1 MNGSDI
7 IKYQT
12 TEAIFGG
19 ILSILVLIVL
29 GWLAL
34 RAYKM
39 YLDNQRKH
47 FDADLR
53 DVYIRISD
61 CEGRIDKCE
70 YLSTEADKKV
80 HMLKQN
86 FNELNLSIDNLNKQS
101 VTHKEDNNG

>member
-12 TEAIFGG
+12 TEAIVGG
-19 ILSILVLIVL
+19 MLSIAFFMIL

-61 CEGRIDKCE
+61 CESRIEKCE
-70 YLSTEADKKV
+70 FLSTDADKRV

-86 FNELNLSIDNLNKQS
+86 FNELNLSIDNLNKKS
-101 VTHKEDNNG
+101 VTLLEDNNG

>member
-12 TEAIFGG
+12 TEAIFSG
-19 ILSILVLIVL
+19 VLTIAFFIVL
-29 GWLAL
+29 GMLAL

-39 YLDNQRKH
+39 YLANQRKH

-61 CEGRIDKCE
+61 CENRLEKCE
-70 YLSTEADKKV
+70 YLSTEADKRV